1 MFLLFA
7 VIGAISIYN
16 NWPISELIPKFA
28 IMPPLFFVGL
38 MIVAESFSQRFKPV
52 KAEVAQL
59 DDAAAVKPATQTSYV
74 ISDEQPL
81 GRVAIT
87 LVMVTITFSFDAAMA
102 AGILSYALISWLPE
116 EYVGPPE
123 PDLGSQADSTSR
135 DEKDRRRARE
145 LGALYTG
152 ALAVLLL
159 NWHLLGKPYT
169 ATAPTPASCPVS
181 VELK

>member
-1 MFLLFA
+1 M
-7 VIGAISIYN
+7 
-16 NWPISELIPKFA
+16 
-28 IMPPLFFVGL
+28 

-116 EYVGPPE
+116 EYVGPLE

-152 ALAVLLL
+152 ALAVLLS
-159 NWHLLGKPYT
+159 NWYLLGKPYT